1 MCEIISGLW
10 LDIHNKR
17 NDGEFM
23 IKIDLPIDCY
33 LHNNIKL
40 SFDLETRQLKQKIN
54 KIISYIYQNLINMK
68 TILLYNSNTNYLQ
81 NAEIILIAF
90 LTKYTNISKEKAIE
104 IVSKKINQNLFY
116 NDSYLKILT

>member
-1 MCEIISGLW
+1 
-10 LDIHNKR
+10 
-17 NDGEFM
+17 
-23 IKIDLPIDCY
+23 
-33 LHNNIKL
+33 
-40 SFDLETRQLKQKIN
+40 
-54 KIISYIYQNLINMK
+54 QNLINMK
-68 TILLYNSNTNYLQ
+68 TILLYNSNTNHLQ